1 MHICFFT
8 HEYPKEGFP
17 HGGIGT
23 FIKTIGKAY
32 VNKGHKVSVVGI
44 NNYTNQEEVS
54 ISGGVTIHR
63 LKSRKIKG
71 LTWMLN
77 SKAINSRIKKIHN
90 QTPIDIVETPELGL
104 AFLKKLSGIKYII
117 RLHGGHHFFSE
128 VEKRK
133 INWWKGFQEKKSFK
147 KADAFIAVSNYVMD
161 HTAKYLGYNGKKIQ
175 VIKSPIDLEVFYP
188 KPDINVSANTILFAG
203 TICEKK
209 GIRQLILAMKKV
221 LNSFPEMKLEIYGRD
236 WYFEDGR
243 SYIEFLKTKV
253 IPTLKEKAKN
263 IIFKGSVSIHEL
275 ADKYA
280 ASTLCIFPSLMETQ
294 GLVVPEAMA
303 MGKLVIFSNCG
314 PGPET
319 ITHKETGLLCNPYD
333 IESISENI
341 IWGLNN
347 TEKSKVIKQNTRK
360 YVLDNYNIENLVK
373 ENMEFYT
380 TI

>member
-1 MHICFFT
+1 
-8 HEYPKEGFP
+8 
-17 HGGIGT
+17 
-23 FIKTIGKAY
+23 
-32 VNKGHKVSVVGI
+32 
-44 NNYTNQEEVS
+44 
-54 ISGGVTIHR
+54 
-63 LKSRKIKG
+63 
-71 LTWMLN
+71 
-77 SKAINSRIKKIHN
+77 
-90 QTPIDIVETPELGL
+90 
-104 AFLKKLSGIKYII
+104 
-117 RLHGGHHFFSE
+117 
-128 VEKRK
+128 
-133 INWWKGFQEKKSFK
+133 
-147 KADAFIAVSNYVMD
+147 
-161 HTAKYLGYNGKKIQ
+161 
-175 VIKSPIDLEVFYP
+175 
-188 KPDINVSANTILFAG
+188 
-203 TICEKK
+203 
-209 GIRQLILAMKKV
+209 MKKV

-236 WYFEDGR
+236 WYLEDGR

>member
-1 MHICFFT
+1 MHICFLT

-23 FIKTIGKAY
+23 FIKTISKAY

-44 NNYTNQEEVS
+44 NNYTNGGEVL
-54 ISGGVTIHR
+54 ILDGVTIHR

-71 LTWMLN
+71 LTWLIN
-77 SKAINSRIKKIHN
+77 SNTINSRIKKIHN
-90 QTPIDIVETPELGL
+90 QTPVDIIETPELGL
-104 AFLKKLSGIKYII
+104 ALLKKLSGIKYVI

-147 KADAFIAVSNYVMD
+147 KADAFIAVSNYVKE
-161 HTAKYLGYNGKKIQ
+161 HTSKYLSYNNKKIK
-175 VIKSPIDLEVFYP
+175 VIKYPIDLEIFYP
-188 KPDINVSANTILFAG
+188 KPEINVSANTILFAG

-221 LNSFPEMKLEIYGRD
+221 FNSFPEMKLEIYGRD

-243 SYIEFLKTKV
+243 SYIEFLKKEV
-253 IPTLKEKAKN
+253 IPTLEENAKN
-263 IIFKGSVSIHEL
+263 IIFKGTVSISQL

-280 ASTLCIFPSLMETQ
+280 SSTLCVFPSLMETQ

-303 MGKLVIFSNCG
+303 MEKLVIFSNCG

-347 TEKSKVIKQNTRK
+347 IDKSKIIKQNARK
-360 YVLDNYNIENLVK
+360 FVLENYNIETLVK
-373 ENMEFYT
+373 DNIEFYT
-380 TI
+380 TV